1 MRRFRVTIIAICLIL
16 GWLGYTDLSLL
27 LRNPEPLD
35 ISITDLETG
44 GARREWLTI
53 HDGYQDLLQAI
64 NMSGTMEIGSFLVP
78 LKQSKDALE
87 INTWFETR
95 DPQIITVLK
104 EYYFKLET
112 DQQQKDFLNKNQQL
126 FSAQVTL
133 TGMTVDN
140 LVADSNRKKLEK
152 LLQEM
157 NIPMAE
163 NTIFI
168 SEGKEPTIW
177 RGVFFAVIA
186 LIGLVKIF
194 ISFGRQSDDV

>member
-27 LRNPEPLD
+27 LRNTEPLD
-35 ISITDLETG
+35 ITIADLETD
-44 GARREWLTI
+44 GAPREWLTI
-53 HDGYQDLLQAI
+53 HDGYQDLLKAI

-78 LKQSKDALE
+78 LKHSPDAGD
-87 INTWFETR
+87 INIWFETR
-95 DPQIITVLK
+95 EPQIIKALK

-112 DQQQKDFLNKNQQL
+112 AQQQKDFLKKNQEL
-126 FSAQVTL
+126 FSAQISL

-140 LVADSNRKKLEK
+140 LAADSNRTKLEK

-168 SEGKEPTIW
+168 SEGKEPAVW
-177 RGVFFAVIA
+177 RGIFFMGIA
-186 LIGLVKIF
+186 IIGLIKVYY
-194 ISFGRQSDDV
+194 SRNTPA